1 MQAQMKQFS
10 DFNQKS
16 LASVQKLADIN
27 TQLMTNL
34 AQQQMDMVGMWME
47 SGNKQMQTLSQANKV
62 QDVIEGESQL
72 MGEMSQKV
80 LGSFRTT
87 MDTLVDAKDQLT
99 AWAEEEVKQ
108 VTELNPMV
116 DMNSMADM
124 NPLSKFFNL
133 EAFGTAAK

>member
-1 MQAQMKQFS
+1 MQAQMKQYS

-34 AQQQMDMVGMWME
+34 AQQQMDMLGMWME
-47 SGNKQMQTLSQANKV
+47 SGNKQMQTLTQANKV

-72 MGEMSQKV
+72 VGELSQKV
-80 LGSFRTT
+80 LGNFRTT
-87 MDTLVDAKDQLT
+87 MDTLVDAKNQLT

-108 VTELNPMV
+108 VVELNPMV
-116 DMNSMADM
+116 DMN
-124 NPLSKFFNL
+124 PFSKFFNL
-133 EAFGTAAK
+133 EAFETAK